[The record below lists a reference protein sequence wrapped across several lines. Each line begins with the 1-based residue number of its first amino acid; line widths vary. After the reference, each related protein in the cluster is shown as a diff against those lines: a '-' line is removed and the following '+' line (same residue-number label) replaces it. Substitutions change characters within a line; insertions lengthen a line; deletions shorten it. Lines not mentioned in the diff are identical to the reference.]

1 MTRLAQLTFALLV
14 CATLGAFLVTQRLK
28 RSPLVVRQRT
38 VTDIFSPNGDGIRD
52 RASIRFELKRS
63 DQVTVSIVDREGNVV
78 RRLAVDRRLPGRQAL
93 QFVWDG
99 RGDNGRVV
107 PDGPYRVRIGL
118 RDQGRTV
125 TLRRQITVDT
135 TPPRP
140 TVTITSP
147 GGTGPALF
155 PASGVRAI
163 NVRTGL
169 PLFAR
174 PRFQVY
180 RMDAGTPRLEA
191 QFYGDSSTGVG
202 AWDGRVR
209 GRPASPGLYAVV
221 VRTIDRASNPG
232 VSPPL
237 GPAPAHGGRG
247 RNGVVLRYLS
257 ARAPLAPVGVG
268 GRTTVAVDAD
278 AVGGRYD
285 WTLTRSGTP
294 RPLARGR
301 SAGPTLT
308 LRVPRQPSG
317 IDVLAV
323 RNGPF
328 RARAPLLVRGPGP
341 HPVLL
346 VVPVGSWQAAN
357 PYDDDGDG
365 VPDTLDRGATAGLD
379 RPFAGSGLP
388 AGFAKQE
395 APLLGFLDR
404 SGLRYD
410 VTTDVALARGQ
421 APALESHRGAVLAGV
436 PRWLPGD
443 AGQRLSAWV
452 DQGGRILLLG
462 TDALRRTAQVQGN
475 ELTNPSPAA
484 PVDALGVR
492 VAQQA
497 PVGQLLVSGDD
508 RLGLFGGT
516 DGLFTGFTRGEL
528 SVELPAGAKVQAAAG
543 PQEGERVVVAY
554 TLGKGLVIR
563 TGLPEWSRTLDS
575 DSNVDAVTRRA
586 WALLSR

>member
-14 CATLGAFLVTQRLK
+14 CATLGAFFVTQRLK
-28 RSPLVVRQRT
+28 RSPLIVRQRT
-38 VTDIFSPNGDGIRD
+38 VTGIFSPNGDGVRE

-63 DQVTVSIVDREGNVV
+63 DQVTVSIVDREGSVV
-78 RRLAVDRRLPGRQAL
+78 RRLARDRRLPGGRPL
-93 QFVWDG
+93 QFVWNG
-99 RGDNGRVV
+99 RGDNHRVV

-147 GGTGPALF
+147 GGAGPALF
-155 PASGVRAI
+155 PAPGVRAI
-163 NVRTGL
+163 TVRTET

-180 RMDAGTPRLEA
+180 RMDVGAPRLQT
-191 QFYGDSSTGVG
+191 QFYGDPNTGAG
-202 AWDGRVR
+202 TWDGRIR
-209 GRPASPGLYAVV
+209 GRPPAAGLYAIV
-221 VRTIDRASNPG
+221 VRTIDRVSNAG
-232 VSPPL
+232 VSPPI

-247 RNGVVLRYLS
+247 RNGVVVRYLS
-257 ARAPLAPVGVG
+257 ARAALAPVRAGT
-268 GRTTVAVDAD
+268 RTAVAVDAV

-285 WTLTRSGTP
+285 WTLTRPGAP

-301 SAGPTLT
+301 SAGPTLS
-308 LRVPRQPSG
+308 LPVPRQPPG

-323 RNGPF
+323 RNGSF
-328 RARAPLLVRGPGP
+328 RARTPVIVSGPGRRS
-341 HPVLL
+341 VLL
-346 VVPVGSWQAAN
+346 VVPVASWQAAN

-365 VPDTLDRGATAGLD
+365 VPDTLDRGVAAGLD

-395 APLLGFLDR
+395 APLLAFLDR
-404 SGLRYD
+404 LGLRYD
-410 VTTDVALARGQ
+410 ITTDLAIARGQ
-421 APALESHRGAVLAGV
+421 PPTLEGHRGAVLAGV

-452 DQGGRILLLG
+452 DEGGRVLLLG
-462 TDALRRTAQVQGN
+462 TDALRRTAQVQGS

-484 PVDALGVR
+484 PVDALGDR
-492 VAQQA
+492 VAPTA
-497 PVGQLLVSGDD
+497 PVGALLASGDD
-508 RLGLFGGT
+508 SLGLFAGT
-516 DGLFTGFTRGEL
+516 DGLLTGFTRGERSADL
-528 SVELPAGAKVQAAAG
+528 AADARVQAAAG
-543 PQEGERVVVAY
+543 PQEDERVVVAY

-563 TGLPEWSRTLDS
+563 TGLPEWSRRLDS
-575 DSNVDAVTRRA
+575 DGNVDAVTRRA
-586 WALLSR
+586 WSLLSR